1 VCLVWESESDS
12 DNDTVCLLCPNY
24 RCPPAFAPSATSRD
38 RDIEL
43 GPASHTSIPPFHT
56 IHTNPSYH
64 IQFGSGGPYSNV
76 MAPTTLLDA
85 QTSALFTLL
94 NLNETP
100 SGTTSTSANSNG
112 RAASPT
118 GPALAF
124 EQVQGPLVWKVLV
137 LDEQSKDILATSL
150 RVQDLRE
157 QGVTL
162 HMCVVLVGWWTELAQ
177 LTVQT

>member
-1 VCLVWESESDS
+1 MGERQRQRHCLP
-12 DNDTVCLLCPNY
+12 LCPNY
-24 RCPPAFAPSATSRD
+24 PCPYAFASSATSRD
-38 RDIEL
+38 HDIEL
-43 GPASHTSIPPFHT
+43 GLATAYNHTSIHT
-56 IHTNPSYH
+56 TNTNPSYH
-64 IQFGSGGPYSNV
+64 IQFGSGGPYSNG

-100 SGTTSTSANSNG
+100 AGTTSTSANSNG